1 MKLRTLLIVLFSS
14 VCIVSTGIVSL
25 VADNAIQKQTS
36 KKIEAELKSETNQLA
51 SNIDGWM
58 IGKSQ
63 IVESIAS
70 LMSSGIGSD
79 ITPEYLNQVLHT
91 KNNEGNVSDMYI
103 GTKDGVMIDGSLWVP
118 EAGYDPRTRPWYEAA
133 KDSDNVIF
141 TDAYLDKVTNK
152 WAISVAQP
160 IKSDTGTLHGVLAI
174 DILLDTI
181 TQQVSTQKIGKT
193 GYAFIIDSKG
203 LIIAHKD
210 ASLLNQNIQEIKGME
225 TVSKALL
232 SKDSDFVKYTYNGQ
246 KKIMVYKKIL
256 STSWV
261 VAVTIDQSEVYAE
274 LIQSRISFIIL
285 IFIVCIT
292 VFIIGFIASSKITKP
307 IKMLTNA
314 AKKAADGDLRIQ
326 IVHAG
331 SKEIKDLSKAFET
344 MTENI
349 GSLVVNISNAA
360 NLVTNSSNQISTM
373 ADNTQL
379 ISEEIAKTSNE
390 LAMGAQNQAESVS
403 QGAEMVSQMSEAI
416 RQITTSSKES
426 HEMIINVNTSVNDGV
441 RVVDKQIS
449 LMNQNRASTEKVGHA
464 IALLEEKSYEIQ
476 KIVGVISE
484 IAGQTNLLALNAAI
498 EAARA
503 GEHGKGFAVVAEE
516 VRNLAEQSSSS
527 SSDIEK
533 LLHDIQEKTLQ
544 SVEDVSA
551 VQKIVVEQET
561 SLEETRQLY
570 HMIQEAVEKIVKQTI
585 RITDET
591 NRLQEQS
598 VKVSGAIEDVAAV
611 TEESAAATEEV
622 ASATT
627 EQSSSVIHIT
637 EEVAALVKEANSLI
651 NAVSSFQV

>member
-1 MKLRTLLIVLFSS
+1 MKLRTLLIILFSS

-70 LMSSGIGSD
+70 LLGDGITAN
-79 ITPEYLNQVLHT
+79 ITPEYLNPVLHT
-91 KNNEGNVSDMYI
+91 KENEGNVSDIYV
-103 GTKDGVMIDGSLWVP
+103 GTPQGDMIDGSLWVP
-118 EAGYDPRTRPWYEAA
+118 DADYDPRTRPWYEAA
-133 KDSDNVIF
+133 KDSDKVIF

-160 IKSDTGTLHGVLAI
+160 IKSDTGTFQGVLAI

-181 TQQVSTQKIGKT
+181 TQQIATQKIGET
-193 GYAFIIDSKG
+193 GYAFIIDSDG
-203 LIIAHKD
+203 LFIAHKD
-210 ASLLNQNIQEIKGME
+210 ADLLNTNIKDLKGIE
-225 TVSKALL
+225 TVTKNLL
-232 SKDSDFVKYTYNGQ
+232 SKESGFEEYTYNGQ
-246 KKIMVYKKIL
+246 KKIMVYKKVL

-261 VAVTIDQSEVYAE
+261 VGVTIDQSEVYAE
-274 LIQSRISFIIL
+274 LIQSRLSFIIL
-285 IFIVCIT
+285 IVLVCIA
-292 VFIIGFIASSKITKP
+292 VFVIGFIASSKITKP
-307 IKMLTNA
+307 IKTLTNA

-326 IVHAG
+326 IIHAG
-331 SKEIKDLSKAFET
+331 SKEIKDLSKAFQT

-360 NLVTNSSNQISTM
+360 NLVTHSSNQISTM
-373 ADNTQL
+373 ADNTEL
-379 ISEEIAKTSNE
+379 ISEEIAKTANE

-403 QGAEMVSQMSEAI
+403 QGAEMVSQMSVAI
-416 RQITTSSKES
+416 RQITDSSKES
-426 HEMIINVNTSVNDGV
+426 NDMIINVNASVNDGV

-484 IAGQTNLLALNAAI
+484 IASQTNLLALNAAI

-527 SSDIEK
+527 SNDIEK

-544 SVEDVSA
+544 SVEEVTA
-551 VQKIVVEQET
+551 VQKIVVEQES
-561 SLEETRQLY
+561 SLTETRQLY
-570 HMIQEAVEKIVKQTI
+570 QLIQDSVAKIVKQTI
-585 RITDET
+585 RITEET
-591 NRLQEQS
+591 NRLQDQS

-611 TEESAAATEEV
+611 TQESAAATEEV

-627 EQSSSVIHIT
+627 EQSTSVIHIS
-637 EEVAALVKEANSLI
+637 EEVATLVKEAESLI
-651 NAVSSFQV
+651 SAVSSFQV